1 MGGKL
6 ELVGDATYSLGKTGY
21 NTTLNYSTTTSNGL
35 TCSSSAL
42 LTCGAPPDIVNRM
55 IQFKLTGT
63 YDVDKTS
70 KVRVGYIYQYLNA
83 ADYYYNGLQVGNTPA
98 AVLPTNQINPS
109 YAVNVVA
116 VSYIYSFK

>member
-1 MGGKL
+1 MAGKL

-21 NTTLNYSTTTSNGL
+21 DTKFNYTSATTTGL
-35 TCSSSAL
+35 TCASSIF
-42 LTCGAPPDIVNRM
+42 LTCVTTPDVVNRM

-70 KVRVGYIYQYLNA
+70 KIRVGYLYQYLNS
-83 ADYYYNGLQVGNTPA
+83 ADYYYNGLQTGQTPSG
-98 AVLPTNQINPS
+98 VLPTNQQPPS

-116 VSYIYSFK
+116 VSYIYNFK